1 MPYGLA
7 TTGIAR
13 SLDDTD
19 FSPRKE
25 TKKLR
30 VVSDADAESALDASV
45 IKDLIKDQ
53 GHVLASMGPFV
64 EELTDSKVTV
74 KEPRE
79 FLKVLLME
87 GYMDENGL
95 LTNNDNEKLLI
106 WKAVRR
112 FNSSIGKNLVDSLTP
127 ELDNV
132 TLEEITGT
140 TVPELIE
147 ATNKELK
154 KTATALNQLIVSSS
168 KKNKRLNEA
177 EQKIIRNDLSM
188 EHLRLLAHDLD
199 LKTCHK
205 NNAWEIAAFAKSI
218 MIKNHYQANKEEAD
232 KKPSTA
238 KEIADNSYL
247 QAHSLMQRMTVT
259 AMGKTVKKNH
269 NNIETVPLILTFATE
284 GDKEAFRN
292 MGKDCGIVIK
302 PSLPKGYIDQKALIN
317 SLYKKIHSRPNN
329 EIWVKVDVRPCR
341 PEDQMS
347 FTVQT
352 KAANGE
358 SRWTTAG
365 KVVIISPTMWGR
377 LSIEKREAFI
387 KQSFDQ
393 F

>member
-1 MPYGLA
+1 MTGLE
-7 TTGIAR
+7 TTGNTR
-13 SLDDTD
+13 KLEDTD

-25 TKKLR
+25 TKKLCM
-30 VVSDADAESALDASV
+30 VSETEAEKALDASV
-45 IKDLIKDQ
+45 IKELLKDQ
-53 GHVLASMGPFV
+53 GPLLASMGPYV
-64 EELTDSKVTV
+64 EELTASKTAA

-95 LTNNDNEKLLI
+95 ITSNDNEKSLV
-106 WKAVRR
+106 WKAVRKY
-112 FNSSIGKNLVDSLTP
+112 NSSLGKNLVDSLTP
-127 ELDNV
+127 ELDSV
-132 TLEEITGT
+132 KIEEIKGA
-140 TVPELIE
+140 TVPELIA

-154 KTATALNQLIVSSS
+154 KTETALNQLINSSS

-177 EQKIIRNDLSM
+177 EQKIIRNDLSL

-199 LKTCHK
+199 LKTCKK
-205 NNAWEIAAFAKSI
+205 NNAWEIAAFAKNI
-218 MIKNHYQANKEEAD
+218 MINNHYLANKDEAD

-238 KEIADNSYL
+238 KEIADNSYM
-247 QAHSLMQRMTVT
+247 QAHSLMQRMTLT
-259 AMGKTVKKNH
+259 AMGKTIKKNQ

-284 GDKEAFRN
+284 GDKEAFRSF
-292 MGKDCGIVIK
+292 GKDCGITIK
-302 PSLPKGYIDQKALIN
+302 PSLPKGYIDQKGLIM
-317 SLYKKIHSRPNN
+317 SLYKKIYSRPGN

-352 KAANGE
+352 KAANGDT
-358 SRWTTAG
+358 RWSTAG
-365 KVVIISPTMWGR
+365 KVVIISPMMWGR
-377 LSIEKREAFI
+377 LSTDKREAFI